1 MECAEMEKELRENE
15 INEINSV
22 LKEYQDKKE
31 AALAHLKDELRD
43 KLKNAKEEDKEA
55 IVAEYMKKMEE
66 ETERLEKEKQQKLK
80 DVRKKREMYK
90 RHKAEAAAAGITDVV
105 DLDIPSEDQLEKD
118 LLLLAKQQE
127 KLIAELNRA
136 MAEQD
141 ALNRDNWDEET
152 RAAYEK
158 EMLARVNEL
167 NQTYGTQGGEQAA
180 QQANEHSQII
190 DGRRAN
196 LKDRMKERRERRKSR
211 KGLDGELS
219 GLEPGSEEEESAVAA
234 AQSRDLADRLMEEQA
249 LLDVLSE
256 VDAEH

>member
-1 MECAEMEKELRENE
+1 MCASSLQKKALF
-15 INEINSV
+15 
-22 LKEYQDKKE
+22 LKR
-31 AALAHLKDELRD
+31 H
-43 KLKNAKEEDKEA
+43 NAEFLGLCF
-55 IVAEYMKKMEE
+55 
-66 ETERLEKEKQQKLK
+66 R
-80 DVRKKREMYK
+80 

-180 QQANEHSQII
+180 QQANEVQ
-190 DGRRAN
+190 
-196 LKDRMKERRERRKSR
+196 
-211 KGLDGELS
+211 
-219 GLEPGSEEEESAVAA
+219 P
-234 AQSRDLADRLMEEQA
+234 
-249 LLDVLSE
+249 LLDARYNSPSVEIMFFLLKIYVVPLVRRHNSFLC
-256 VDAEH
+256 ACQSG